1 MLKTAR
7 LLSSLLSPCLSR
19 QLPRTPM
26 IPRLQTT
33 GVVGMVG
40 TPLETLRELFA
51 DVWMVLVCS
60 PVYYGMYFAVYE
72 PLKRF
77 LSGVLPSGHPRSFL
91 LFHCRPL
98 YCLFKAARP
107 L

>member
-1 MLKTAR
+1 MASAPATLYRRRREAEA
-7 LLSSLLSPCLSR
+7 SAP
-19 QLPRTPM
+19 
-26 IPRLQTT
+26 
-33 GVVGMVG
+33 GVVGLVG

-77 LSGVLPSGHPRSFL
+77 LSGVLPSGHRS
-91 LFHCRPL
+91 LFRSSG
-98 YCLFKAARP
+98 
-107 L
+107 

>member
-1 MLKTAR
+1 MGL
-7 LLSSLLSPCLSR
+7 
-19 QLPRTPM
+19 
-26 IPRLQTT
+26 
-33 GVVGMVG
+33 VG

-77 LSGVLPSGHPRSFL
+77 LSGVLPSGHRS
-91 LFHCRPL
+91 LFPLFPFRPL
-98 YCLFKAARP
+98 LCPFKAARP
-107 L
+107 FLTPAGIDDSFQQCAALLHRRHMGHVPLPRPC